1 MYHEVL
7 EGELTGALKGGGG
20 GSLVQWSVSKGIS
33 MNTTPLSS
41 KKRRKGTCS
50 HA

>member
-7 EGELTGALKGGGG
+7 EGELTGALKGGGV
-20 GSLVQWSVSKGIS
+20 SLVQWSVSKGIS